1 MSSVATTLPL
11 PPENLRILVGPF
23 SDPALFERGGDEQ
36 AADIAGLCG
45 VAPDAHVLDVG
56 CGCGRL
62 ARALAR
68 YLGPAGRYEGFDLAR
83 ELVAWCKQNLE
94 PRLPN
99 FRFSFADINS
109 RDRNPQGTVA
119 AASFRF
125 PFAADRFDLA
135 ILTSVF
141 THMMPDEI
149 ENYVGELARVL
160 KPGGRGFMSV
170 FLFDREAEAAVASGS
185 TIFDFRHPIGPC
197 LTFNRDAPDDGI
209 ACRTE
214 WFLALVERHGL
225 RVAQIRRGNWRE
237 VRSYEIH
244 QDFVVRRAGGRDTE

>member
-1 MSSVATTLPL
+1 MSSVTAKLPL

-23 SDPALFERGGDEQ
+23 ADPALFERGGDEQ
-36 AADIAGLCG
+36 AADIAALCG
-45 VAPDAHVLDVG
+45 VASDAHVLDVG

-62 ARALAR
+62 ARALVR

-99 FRFSFADINS
+99 FRFSFADIRS
-109 RDRNPQGTVA
+109 HDRNPQGAVTA
-119 AASFRF
+119 ADFRF
-125 PFAADRFDLA
+125 PVAADTFDLA
-135 ILTSVF
+135 LLSSVF
-141 THMMPDEI
+141 THMIPDAI

-160 KPGGRGFMSV
+160 KPGGRGFISV
-170 FLFDREAEAAVASGS
+170 FLFDREAAAAVASGS

-214 WFLALVERHGL
+214 WFLAIVERHGL

-244 QDFVVRRAGGRDTE
+244 QDYVVVRNAGARD